1 MKKMIFALSIMAL
14 LASAHAAV
22 VVDDFNRANTAFST
36 DLSTSIGPDWING
49 AVAYDA
55 RIVDNKVDIG
65 SGMSGGS
72 PMLLINT
79 SVKTGNP
86 GGFRMSGIVAQD
98 NNALAPGGLVW
109 NYQDQDNLYF
119 GRYNPDDSI
128 QIARRVN
135 GTTSYFKLENVA
147 GYFSTPA
154 ATQVM
159 RWDITWS
166 APYVFNISL
175 TELTENKTYRF
186 TATDGEHRF
195 DKGYGGFYVQ
205 AGNHFLDDY
214 NAVAIPEPAT
224 LSLLALGAMAVLW
237 SRRRRG

>member
-1 MKKMIFALSIMAL
+1 MKTTVLALSIMAFL
-14 LASAHAAV
+14 SSAHAAV
-22 VVDDFNRANTAFST
+22 VVDDFNRSDTTFST
-36 DLSTSIGPDWING
+36 DLSTSIGPNWING

-55 RIVDNKVDIG
+55 RILDNKVDVG

-86 GGFRMSGIVAQD
+86 GGFRLSGIVEQD

-109 NYQDQDNLYF
+109 NYQDQDNHYF
-119 GRYNPDDSI
+119 GRYNPDASI

-135 GTTSYFKLENVA
+135 GTTSYFKSENVA

-154 ATQVM
+154 ANQVM

-166 APYVFNISL
+166 DPYVFHISL
-175 TELTENKTYRF
+175 TELTENKTYSI
-186 TATDGEHRF
+186 TATDGQHNF
-195 DKGYGGFYVQ
+195 DKGYGGFYAQ
-205 AGNHFLDDY
+205 AGHHFFDDY
-214 NAVAIPEPAT
+214 DAVALPEPGT
-224 LSLLALGAMAVLW
+224 LGLLALGMMGIFGC
-237 SRRRRG
+237 RRKVQ